1 MDIKKIHKMKMVAQ
15 WIAFFKFMR
24 KPHFLQEENKV
35 ISKFKITFSLFFLQI
50 IFVGLVS
57 IAISLIL
64 IQYFGMKPDST
75 NENLQLLYNPV
86 ILFAMVAILE
96 EFSFR
101 GFLKKFNPL
110 FFSISVAGISGIYF
124 KKLYYHNMVF
134 ELQGLVEM
142 GILVIC
148 IFIISLFFA
157 KKNTLKMGIFWDR
170 NQHIIIITSAFLF
183 AFIHFFNHHNL
194 DLVNLP
200 LIITQLLSG
209 LIFSFVRM
217 RSGLIFAILLHFIWD
232 LILGL

>member
-1 MDIKKIHKMKMVAQ
+1 MKIIAQ
-15 WIAFFKFMR
+15 WIEFFQFMK
-24 KPHFLQEENKV
+24 KPLFLQEENNI
-35 ISKFKITFSLFFLQI
+35 ISKFKITFSLLILQI
-50 IFVGLVS
+50 IFVGLVTLV
-57 IAISLIL
+57 ISLIL
-64 IQYFGMKPDST
+64 IHYFGLKADLP

-86 ILFAMVAILE
+86 ILFAMVAVLE

-134 ELQGLVEM
+134 EPQGLMEM

-148 IFIISLFFA
+148 IFTISLFFA
-157 KKNTLKMGIFWDR
+157 KKNTVKMSVFWD
-170 NQHIIIITSAFLF
+170 NHQHMIIIASAVLF
-183 AFIHFFNHHNL
+183 AFIHFFNHNNL

-200 LIITQLLSG
+200 LIISQLLSA

-232 LILGL
+232 LVLGF